1 MSDERWWLAIDFG
14 TSNTAAAHT
23 RTGDGSIHPV
33 SLTHRS
39 NLLPSAVFVRADSE
53 ILTGDAAQNAA
64 AVHPEGFVPAPKRL
78 ILQPFIRTGHVD
90 LTPPQMI
97 AAVLRSVMRRAAVL
111 HNDVPPER
119 VVLTH
124 PEAWSHATVAVLVDA
139 ASRGGI
145 EPSTITTVSEP
156 RAAAYYYTR
165 TARLPPGTSI
175 AVFDFGGGTAD
186 VAVLRIADSGAFD
199 VVAARGD
206 NALGGKNFDALIR
219 RWALDHV
226 ADRDATTRA
235 EFADGAPGSIEAIR
249 ALDEAAR
256 GAKEVLSETPSATIA
271 VVGSRAR
278 TTLSLTRPE
287 FDSLITPQVESA
299 VDLVRDTLAD
309 AGIAP
314 GSLHAL
320 YLTGGSSRI
329 PLVHQELSRI
339 ARVATLDDPKIVVAQ
354 GALIAAR
361 HMFAS
366 DHDAATDRDP
376 GVVAS
381 RVGARQSTNPGAGPN
396 VPERS
401 SIASARNRRRG
412 LIAGAV
418 AALVAV
424 GVVIAWVGTRSDSDD
439 PQTIAGPSTG
449 VSTVTVAQEPKTTR
463 APTTTLVSTTS
474 TPLTT
479 AYVTTAR
486 TTSARSPRG
495 AVTVADADAQGFVD
509 EVGPRCNADNEA
521 LGIARTA
528 DSLIVVCRTGVDR
541 LYYKG
546 IRVEDGS
553 GIEIDDP
560 IVVADG
566 FEVTNAGVTY
576 RFDDRALLITEGGTE
591 LAREPMLE
599 FWSVYN

>member
-1 MSDERWWLAIDFG
+1 MSDDRWWLAIDFG

-39 NLLPSAVFVRADSE
+39 NLLPSAVFVRADGE

-64 AVHPEGFVPAPKRL
+64 DHHPEGFVPAPKRL
-78 ILQPFIRTGHVD
+78 ISQPFIRTGSVD
-90 LTPPQMI
+90 LTPSLMI
-97 AAVLRSVMRRAAVL
+97 AAVLRSVIRRAAVL
-111 HNDVPPER
+111 HDDVPPER

-139 ASRGGI
+139 ASRAGI
-145 EPSTITTVSEP
+145 DPSTITTVSEP

-165 TARLPPGTSI
+165 TAPLQPGTAL

-186 VAVLRIADSGAFD
+186 VAVLRIADSGVFD

-226 ADRDATTRA
+226 TDRDPVLRA

-256 GAKEVLSETPSATIA
+256 GAKEVLSETPSATVA
-271 VVGSRAR
+271 VIGSGSR

-299 VDLVRDTLAD
+299 ADLVRDALAD
-309 AGIAP
+309 SRIAP

-329 PLVHQELSRI
+329 PLVHQELSRV
-339 ARVATLDDPKIVVAQ
+339 ARVATLDDPKMVVAQ

-361 HMFAS
+361 HTFAS
-366 DHDAATDRDP
+366 DRNPARDQNPGAAPNR
-376 GVVAS
+376 VA
-381 RVGARQSTNPGAGPN
+381 ARQSTNPAAGSN

-401 SIASARNRRRG
+401 SGASTSNTRRG
-412 LIAGAV
+412 AIAGAV
-418 AALVAV
+418 TALVAV
-424 GVVIAWVGTRSDSDD
+424 GVVVAWVGTRGDSVD
-439 PQTIAGPSTG
+439 PQTLAGPSAG
-449 VSTVTVAQEPKTTR
+449 VSTVTVAQE
-463 APTTTLVSTTS
+463 TTTTGAPMTTPVTTTS
-474 TPLTT
+474 TTPATT
-479 AYVTTAR
+479 YATTTR
-486 TTSARSPRG
+486 TPSTRTPG
-495 AVTVADADAQGFVD
+495 GVVTVANADAQGFVD
-509 EVGPRCNADNEA
+509 EVGPRCNGDNEA
-521 LGIARTA
+521 LGIARTT

-566 FEVTNAGVTY
+566 FQVTNAGVTY
-576 RFDDRALLITEGGTE
+576 RFDDSALLITEGGTE

-599 FWSVYN
+599 FWSAYN

>member
-39 NLLPSAVFVRADSE
+39 NLLPSAVFVRADGDT
-53 ILTGDAAQNAA
+53 LTGDAAQNAA
-64 AVHPEGFVPAPKRL
+64 AHHPEGFVPAPKRL
-78 ILQPFIRTGHVD
+78 ISQPFIRTGHVD
-90 LTPPQMI
+90 LTPPRMI
-97 AAVLRSVMRRAAVL
+97 AAVLRTVIRRAAVL

-124 PEAWSHATVAVLVDA
+124 PEAWSRATVAVLVDA
-139 ASRGGI
+139 ASRAGI
-145 EPSTITTVSEP
+145 DPSTIATVSEP

-165 TARLPPGTSI
+165 TAHLPPGTAL

-186 VAVLRIADSGAFD
+186 VAVLRIAASGVFD

-226 ADRDATTRA
+226 ADRDSTSRA

-271 VVGSRAR
+271 VIGSRSR

-309 AGIAP
+309 AGITP

-329 PLVHQELSRI
+329 PLVHQELSRM
-339 ARVATLDDPKIVVAQ
+339 ARVATLDDPKTVVAQ

-366 DHDAATDRDP
+366 DRDAATDQNQGAAP
-376 GVVAS
+376 S
-381 RVGARQSTNPGAGPN
+381 RVAARQSTNPGAGPN
-396 VPERS
+396 VPEPS
-401 SIASARNRRRG
+401 SSASTRNTRRG

-424 GVVIAWVGTRSDSDD
+424 GVVIAWVGTRGNSVD
-439 PQTIAGPSTG
+439 PQTLAGPSTG
-449 VSTVTVAQEPKTTR
+449 VSTVTVAQEPTTAR
-463 APTTTLVSTTS
+463 APTTTPVTTS
-474 TPLTT
+474 TAPTT

-495 AVTVADADAQGFVD
+495 VVTVANADAQGFVD

-521 LGIARTA
+521 LGIARTT

-546 IRVEDGS
+546 VRVEDGS

-566 FEVTNAGVTY
+566 FQVTNAGVTY
-576 RFDDRALLITEGGTE
+576 RFDDSALLITEGGTE